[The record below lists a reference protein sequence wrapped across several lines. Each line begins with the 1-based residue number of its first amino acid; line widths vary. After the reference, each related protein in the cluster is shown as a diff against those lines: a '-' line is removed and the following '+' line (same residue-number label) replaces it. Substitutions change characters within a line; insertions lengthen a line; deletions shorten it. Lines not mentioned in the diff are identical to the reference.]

1 MFKNKKLKKINRTAV
16 ILCGGRGTRL
26 GSLGRKI
33 PKSLVK
39 IQKQPI
45 IWYIIKILEKNSF
58 NHFIIPLGYKGHMIE
73 RYLSKSSE
81 FKNLNIETINT
92 GINTTIA
99 SRISSIKKNIKSR
112 DFLLLNGDAI
122 LDFDLKKMFKN
133 HITKKIDLTFIACE
147 AKFNYGIV
155 GKKNNKIVSFE
166 RDIYFNSI
174 NQTKNSGFVGF
185 VYSGISIMNTK
196 LLKLNFKKFSNFEK
210 SFYPK
215 IIKNFKTDLKF
226 LNGFWSSID
235 NIKDIDILHNK
246 LGTKYKLVKKI
257 KEKLKK

>member
-1 MFKNKKLKKINRTAV
+1 MPKNKKLKKIKRTAV

-26 GSLGRKI
+26 GSLGKKI
-33 PKSLVK
+33 PKSLIK
-39 IQKQPI
+39 IQKHPI
-45 IWYIIKILEKNSF
+45 IWYIIKILKKNSF

-73 RYLSKSSE
+73 RFISKNSE
-81 FKNLNIETINT
+81 FKDLNIETINT

-99 SRISSIKKNIKSR
+99 SRINSIKKNIKSR

-122 LDFDLKKMFKN
+122 LDFDLKRMFKN
-133 HITKKIDLTFIACE
+133 HIKKKVDLTFIACE

-185 VYSGISIMNTK
+185 VYSGISIMSTK
-196 LLKLNFKKFSNFEK
+196 LLKLNFKNFENFEK

-215 IIKNFKTDLKF
+215 IIKNYKTDLKF
-226 LNGFWSSID
+226 LNGFWSSVD
-235 NIKDIDILHNK
+235 NIKDIDILNNK
-246 LGTKYKLVKKI
+246 LGTKYKSVKKI